1 MNDLLENTYSWTGS
15 FVESFLTLVYDVAN
29 LVVASFTITSNTSN
43 SPSDSDISG
52 HIASTSVVS
61 GEKVL
66 SNIPQAIQEAV
77 SLFAFDDF
85 QYLLLKIFVTI
96 LISNIF
102 FIYIAWYIYGDRITE
117 RFMTPS
123 KLVIFYLKS

>member
-1 MNDLLENTYSWTGS
+1 MNDLLENTYAWTGS
-15 FVESFLTLVYDVAN
+15 FVESFITLAYDVGN
-29 LVVASFTITSNTSN
+29 LIVTSFSITLNTS
-43 SPSDSDISG
+43 DSEGNGDISG
-52 HIASTSVVS
+52 GISSSSVAS

-66 SNIPQAIQEAV
+66 PNIPQAIQEAV

-85 QYLLLKIFVTI
+85 QYSLLKIFVTI

-117 RFMTPS
+117 RFMTTS
-123 KLVIFYLKS
+123 KYVLSF